1 MLTDDIRHAFHAWR
15 RTPVLSAT
23 VILTVALGVGANTAV
38 FSVVHAVI
46 FRPLPYPAAERLVEL
61 FEQDQRG
68 PFWRVSPPN
77 YLSWTE
83 RSTSFDAIASF
94 RDDAFN
100 LTDDRN
106 PERVSGARVTASL
119 FRVLSLAPVRG
130 RPLRV
135 EDERPAAPRV
145 ALIAESLWR
154 RRFGG
159 DEGIVGQ
166 SITLNG
172 ERHQVIGVVP
182 PAFREVGRTQISA
195 SVGAE
200 IFVPLEIDPLRENR
214 SNHVLRVVGRLRPGV
229 SLDRAREEMRLVGT
243 ALEQEYPASNTAW
256 GIRLERIQDS
266 MFDTSVRPSLLVLLG
281 AVGIVLLT
289 ACANIANLLL
299 ARASGRQRELVMRT
313 ILGAERPRLVKQL
326 MTESLCLALV
336 GGVCGL
342 VAASVGVGMLR
353 TLLPATLPRID
364 EVRVDAVVLTFGV
377 IVSLISGVLF
387 GALPA
392 IHATRIP
399 PLLALVQGGR
409 GIATASRA
417 GVRRVLL
424 VTQMGLAT
432 MLLVAGALLLQSFMR
447 LQHVPLGFEPGG
459 VITARVGLP
468 RNSPERVLAFYEQ
481 LVASLQAVP
490 QLHVASIGTSAPFG
504 TGVRRSLTVR
514 DYAHRASADGV
525 SAVEHIVSADYFRAL
540 AIPVIAGSSFTSVHS
555 LTSPPVAIVSQ
566 SLARQLWPTDNP
578 VGQQIERDGRP
589 HQVIGVV
596 GDVRGADGRGARGG
610 GVDREPGAAVYL
622 SPNQFP
628 QNTMTVVVRA
638 GGSPSAVVPAI
649 RATLL
654 SIDATLPL
662 YQVRTLEESL
672 AESTAQPQLTTTLTA
687 VFAVLALLLASVGI
701 YGVVSYSVERRTAEM
716 GLRMAVGATPGQVL
730 RLMLRGG
737 MAWATTGIAV
747 GLVAALMLS
756 QGLASL
762 LFEVQAQDPI
772 TFGGVGILL
781 ALVALIACYVPARHG
796 SRIDPLVA
804 LRYD

>member
-15 RTPVLSAT
+15 RMPVLSAT

-38 FSVVHAVI
+38 FSVVYAVI

-119 FRVLSLAPVRG
+119 FRVLGLAPVRG

-195 SVGAE
+195 SAGAE

-266 MFDTSVRPSLLVLLG
+266 MFDTAVRPSLRVLLG

-342 VAASVGVGMLR
+342 VAGVCRRRDAAHVAPCDTSPHRRGSRGRGR
-353 TLLPATLPRID
+353 TD
-364 EVRVDAVVLTFGV
+364 VRV

-399 PLLALVQGGR
+399 PLLALMQGGR

-417 GVRRVLL
+417 GVRRLLL

-459 VITARVGLP
+459 VITARVSLP

-481 LVASLQAVP
+481 FVASLASRAAAPRREYRDERAVRHRRP
-490 QLHVASIGTSAPFG
+490 TIVDRSRLRTSSVCRRRFRGRTHCQRRLLSCTRDSGERRLVVYQRPIADIAAGRDRQSEPRTSVVADRES
-504 TGVRRSLTVR
+504 RRSA
-514 DYAHRASADGV
+514 DRA
-525 SAVEHIVSADYFRAL
+525 
-540 AIPVIAGSSFTSVHS
+540 
-555 LTSPPVAIVSQ
+555 
-566 SLARQLWPTDNP
+566 
-578 VGQQIERDGRP
+578 
-589 HQVIGVV
+589 
-596 GDVRGADGRGARGG
+596 
-610 GVDREPGAAVYL
+610 
-622 SPNQFP
+622 
-628 QNTMTVVVRA
+628 
-638 GGSPSAVVPAI
+638 
-649 RATLL
+649 
-654 SIDATLPL
+654 
-662 YQVRTLEESL
+662 
-672 AESTAQPQLTTTLTA
+672 
-687 VFAVLALLLASVGI
+687 
-701 YGVVSYSVERRTAEM
+701 
-716 GLRMAVGATPGQVL
+716 
-730 RLMLRGG
+730 
-737 MAWATTGIAV
+737 
-747 GLVAALMLS
+747 
-756 QGLASL
+756 
-762 LFEVQAQDPI
+762 
-772 TFGGVGILL
+772 
-781 ALVALIACYVPARHG
+781 
-796 SRIDPLVA
+796 
-804 LRYD
+804 